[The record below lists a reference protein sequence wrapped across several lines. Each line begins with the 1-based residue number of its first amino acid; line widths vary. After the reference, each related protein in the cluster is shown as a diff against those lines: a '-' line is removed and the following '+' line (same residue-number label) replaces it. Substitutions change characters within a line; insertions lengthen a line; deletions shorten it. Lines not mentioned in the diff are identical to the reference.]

1 MSNKAQRQECFMV
14 LKTAEGAFQKWVWS
28 CMLSVHLHYSTSMQQ
43 FFGFPSGHDPQR
55 HAHAQTT
62 RAIGFIPVTH
72 GRQSPRSSNTGTFF
86 QNYFFTTLSSSK
98 LAGLDPARRSWIM
111 QHLLWQRGSTAV
123 AERCRCV
130 PWCPKSTSRQ
140 EIKTCGTPSEYQLI
154 SI

>member
-1 MSNKAQRQECFMV
+1 MFYGSKDSWRHLSEMNMKQHAV
-14 LKTAEGAFQKWVWS
+14 GAPALEHFEEK
-28 CMLSVHLHYSTSMQQ
+28 HSTSMQQ
-43 FFGFPSGHDPQR
+43 FFGFPSGHDPQQ

-72 GRQSPRSSNTGTFF
+72 GRQSPRGSNTGTFF

-98 LAGLDPARRSWIM
+98 LAGLDPAQRSWIM
-111 QHLLWQRGSTAV
+111 QHLLRQRGSAAV
-123 AERCRCV
+123 AERCRCM

-140 EIKTCGTPSEYQLI
+140 EIKTCGTPSKYQLI